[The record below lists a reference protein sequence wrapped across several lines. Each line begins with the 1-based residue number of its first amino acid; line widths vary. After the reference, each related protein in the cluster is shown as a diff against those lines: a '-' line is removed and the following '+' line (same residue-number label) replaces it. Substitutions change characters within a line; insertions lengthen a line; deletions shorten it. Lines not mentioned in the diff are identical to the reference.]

1 MLDPKKN
8 AENIYYKMLDAN
20 GKKQDFN
27 LKKHKQKK
35 LLNKF
40 YCRFLIPETRQEQ
53 GELSIAMCCRQA
65 KGRGVGRILQYGD
78 C

>member
-40 YCRFLIPETRQEQ
+40 YCRFFDTRNQT
-53 GELSIAMCCRQA
+53 GT
-65 KGRGVGRILQYGD
+65 G
-78 C
+78 